1 MKKST
6 ADGNSLINLTF
17 GITHSINLKALIQKI
32 NLIMNSKVLFYIM
45 ELLILDIISLTLRK
59 AKINGLSSMMKESEN
74 TIPEISNLIVS
85 VVKIGEDNL
94 KVHIFL
100 FMKKLKRDQLLWN
113 LIPNKKRNWH

>member
-1 MKKST
+1 
-6 ADGNSLINLTF
+6 
-17 GITHSINLKALIQKI
+17 
-32 NLIMNSKVLFYIM
+32 MNSKVLFYIM

-59 AKINGLSSMMKESEN
+59 AKINGLNSMMKESEN
-74 TIPEISNLIVS
+74 TTPEISNLIVS

-100 FMKKLKRDQLLWN
+100 FIKKLKRDQLLWN

>member
-1 MKKST
+1 
-6 ADGNSLINLTF
+6 
-17 GITHSINLKALIQKI
+17 
-32 NLIMNSKVLFYIM
+32 M

>member
-1 MKKST
+1 
-6 ADGNSLINLTF
+6 
-17 GITHSINLKALIQKI
+17 
-32 NLIMNSKVLFYIM
+32 M

-59 AKINGLSSMMKESEN
+59 AKINGLNSMMKESEN
-74 TIPEISNLIVS
+74 TTPEISNQIVS

-100 FMKKLKRDQLLWN
+100 FIKKLKRDQLLWN

>member
-1 MKKST
+1 
-6 ADGNSLINLTF
+6 
-17 GITHSINLKALIQKI
+17 
-32 NLIMNSKVLFYIM
+32 M

-59 AKINGLSSMMKESEN
+59 AKINGLNSMMKESEN
-74 TIPEISNLIVS
+74 TTPEISNLIVS

-100 FMKKLKRDQLLWN
+100 FIKKLKRDQLLWN

>member
-1 MKKST
+1 
-6 ADGNSLINLTF
+6 
-17 GITHSINLKALIQKI
+17 
-32 NLIMNSKVLFYIM
+32 MNSKVLFYIM

-59 AKINGLSSMMKESEN
+59 AKINGLNSMMKESEN
-74 TIPEISNLIVS
+74 TTPEISNLIVS